1 MGNIKAYAYWDAVQN
16 LRTGTMVVVND
27 NENVVG
33 NVIMKNPGSAKPL
46 EDFSL
51 RDDNRL
57 MFSVDATMHAIV
69 DLFDIK
75 EKGGTINI
83 YNLSDERNPDYNKVK
98 NSLTSSDYNI
108 LDELRTLN
116 VPTYIGWGEMWK
128 DKRFIYKAKLI
139 FELVKEQT
147 KGYGN
152 YIGDTMYFHPLYL
165 MRYGLNRNDCRE
177 VLNKFRSNFIKNK
190 DD

>member
-69 DLFDIK
+69 DLFGIK
-75 EKGGTINI
+75 EKGGCVKI
-83 YNLSDERNPDYNKVK
+83 YNLSDERNPDYNKAK
-98 NSLTSSDYNI
+98 QSLTASDFDVINEI
-108 LDELRTLN
+108 KESN
-116 VPTYIGWGEMWK
+116 VPTYIGWGDMWK
-128 DKRFIYKAKLI
+128 DKRFNEKAKSI
-139 FELVKEQT
+139 FEVVKTQT
-147 KGYGN
+147 KGYESSIEN
-152 YIGDTMYFHPLYL
+152 NAFFHPLYL
-165 MRYGLNRNDCRE
+165 MRYGLNKPECKE
-177 VLNKFRSNFIKNK
+177 VLNRFRNNFIKNENN
-190 DD
+190 